1 MLIMSILFERMAIV
15 GVGLIGGSLAKA
27 VKEKKLVGE
36 VLGVGRSEERLES
49 ARKLGI
55 IDRYS
60 GRMNEI
66 LGEADLVVVA
76 GPVGVIVDL
85 VREII
90 PFLKKGTIITD
101 VGSVKTKIVEEVEAF
116 IPGSLYFVGGH
127 PIAGT
132 ENSGFEASFSTLFEG
147 RKCIITP
154 VSTTDSHALERVK
167 ALWTQVGSI
176 VACMDSE
183 EHDEV
188 FAAVSHLPHIV
199 AYSMVNSLLKVKGF
213 EKNIFSFSAGGF
225 KDFTRIAASDPVM
238 WKDIALMNKDKLL
251 SAIKLFQEYLEE
263 LKEAIERE
271 DGERLLSEFQKSR
284 AFKRLMD

>member
-1 MLIMSILFERMAIV
+1 MSILFDRMAIV

-27 VKEKKLVGE
+27 VKEKRLVGE

-60 GRMNEI
+60 TRMDGI

-85 VREII
+85 IREMI

-116 IPGSLYFVGGH
+116 IPDSLYFVGGH

-132 ENSGFEASFSTLFEG
+132 ENSGFEASFPTLFEG

-154 VSTTDSHALERVK
+154 VSTTNSHALKRVK
-167 ALWTQVGSI
+167 DLWTRVGSK
-176 VACMDSE
+176 VACMDGE

-199 AYSMVNSLLKVKGF
+199 AYSMVNSLLKMRGV

-225 KDFTRIAASDPVM
+225 NDFTRIAASHPVM
-238 WKDIALMNKDKLL
+238 WRDIALMNKDKLL
-251 SAIKLFQEYLEE
+251 AAIKLFQEYLDE
-263 LKEAIERE
+263 LKKAIERE
-271 DGERLLSEFQKSR
+271 DAERLLSEFQKSR
-284 AFKRLMD
+284 EFKRLMD

>member
-1 MLIMSILFERMAIV
+1 MSILFERMAIV

-60 GRMNEI
+60 GRINDI

-85 VREII
+85 IREMI

-101 VGSVKTKIVEEVEAF
+101 VGSVKKKIVKEVEAF

-167 ALWTQVGSI
+167 ELWTQVGSV

-284 AFKRLMD
+284 EFKRLMD

>member
-1 MLIMSILFERMAIV
+1 MSVLFERMAIV

-60 GRMNEI
+60 GRINDI

-85 VREII
+85 IREMI

-101 VGSVKTKIVEEVEAF
+101 VGSVKKKIVKEVEAF

-167 ALWTQVGSI
+167 ELWTQVGSV

-199 AYSMVNSLLKVKGF
+199 AYSMVNSLLKAKGF

-238 WKDIALMNKDKLL
+238 WKD
-251 SAIKLFQEYLEE
+251 
-263 LKEAIERE
+263 
-271 DGERLLSEFQKSR
+271 
-284 AFKRLMD
+284 

>member
-1 MLIMSILFERMAIV
+1 MSILFERMAIV

-85 VREII
+85 IREMI
-90 PFLKKGTIITD
+90 PFLKKGTIVTD
-101 VGSVKTKIVEEVEAF
+101 VGSVKKKIVEEVEAF

-132 ENSGFEASFSTLFEG
+132 ENSGFEASLSTLFEG

-167 ALWTQVGSI
+167 ELWTQVGSI

-183 EHDEV
+183 EHDGV

-263 LKEAIERE
+263 LKDAIERE
-271 DGERLLSEFQKSR
+271 DDERLLSEFQKSR
-284 AFKRLMD
+284 EFKRLMD

>member
-1 MLIMSILFERMAIV
+1 MSVLFERMAIV

-36 VLGVGRSEERLES
+36 ILGVGRSEERLGS

-60 GRMNEI
+60 ARMDEI

-85 VREII
+85 IREMI

-116 IPGSLYFVGGH
+116 IPDSLYFVGGH

-132 ENSGFEASFSTLFEG
+132 ENSGFEASFPTLFEG

-154 VSTTDSHALERVK
+154 VSTTDSRVLERVK
-167 ALWTQVGSI
+167 ELWTRVGST
-176 VACMDSE
+176 VACMGSE

-213 EKNIFSFSAGGF
+213 DKNIFSFSAGGF
-225 KDFTRIAASDPVM
+225 KDFTRIAASHPVM
-238 WKDIALMNKDKLL
+238 WRDIALMNKDKLL

-271 DGERLLSEFQKSR
+271 DAERLLSEFQKSR
-284 AFKRLMD
+284 EFKRLMD